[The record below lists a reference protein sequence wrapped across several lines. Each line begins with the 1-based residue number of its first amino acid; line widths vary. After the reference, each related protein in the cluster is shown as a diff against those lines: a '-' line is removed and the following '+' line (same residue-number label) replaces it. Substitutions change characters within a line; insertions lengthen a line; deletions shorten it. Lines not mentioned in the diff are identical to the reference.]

1 MIRILHLTDFHLNKR
16 TLRDWN
22 DFYKEAFIDKLKEFH
37 EKSSIDIVVFTGD
50 LIDKGGKDLE
60 GAANAFD
67 LFEQNIIKPVI
78 ENLGLDISKF
88 IICPGNHDIERLA
101 DDEYDENA
109 LKHTLISSEKT
120 ISFIENSEKQ
130 NSFKRI
136 ERIKKYKEFEQKL
149 YENIEADK
157 IQSIFSF
164 SIKCNINNDITIGV
178 SSLNSSWRCY
188 NDNDFGNILIGENQL
203 NNNYKFVKDCDIK
216 IALMHH
222 QLDWLSNSEK
232 RTINSHINKNYDL
245 IFSGHVHEGTSN
257 MVTGFTG
264 SCFHNVSPSGL
275 NQIRTD
281 NINFVNGF
289 TIIDYNESITCHY
302 LKYNHDQKIFVDN
315 TDIVATGKKTF
326 HKPPSDTTSNIENY
340 RLAVENIIEDHYLEM
355 NNHFITGKKKEE
367 EVSVKTAFIYPP
379 IDDGKSFY
387 EESVTQ
393 TNFID
398 IINSN
403 ENMLFLGAQESGKKS
418 LMYRIIVE
426 LVDDYDIYNKIPVFI
441 DFNEIK
447 NKEFVTIIKE
457 YTRLNTEK
465 VREILEKGKFVF
477 LIDNLSYHES
487 KNFGNQ
493 INRLHAFYKEY
504 PKNRIIGT
512 YEHDN
517 IGIIPTEII
526 SHCKIPFS
534 YQFVRGL
541 KSKEIKQIMRQWLPS
556 EDALKNEESLE
567 KLVNTFSS
575 YHLPNNALSVHLYL
589 WCYENSNEKPINQ
602 AVLME
607 IYVDLILEK
616 LNKENIYRKTFDS
629 TNKIQ
634 LIGMIAEKIIRK
646 EDNVYALSYS
656 DFHKTIHEYLKNKVG
671 FTYDEDVIINY
682 LLERKIFTK
691 TIKNEVKFSQVC
703 FLHFFVAKRMQDNP
717 EFKKF
722 ILDESRYFNYQKEI
736 DYYTGLVRSDLE
748 TFGLIF
754 ERFKKVFEPME
765 FILKDVNPDDYFNIQ
780 IHKKSNEVE
789 PLARN
794 IEIAKIKENR
804 PTDEKIEQQFD
815 EQLNRISNIKK
826 ESKEMKKI
834 DFDRM
839 LLIMCNVLRNSEGIE
854 DLNLKKEAYN
864 EIIKHNITYSIL
876 YTQLLIRYIIQHK
889 KLPTSI
895 PPNISLDYLLQN
907 LPYHIQQSLNAHL
920 GTQKLEV
927 VILDKINKDKKGRS
941 NSNSEIEKYLSV
953 ALFSDIQGDNFDK
966 HLKLLVKSTN
976 TVPVQNYLLYKLT
989 EYLYKRSREGSENEE
1004 MYLDL
1009 ISDLKIRS
1017 QKLPKRFKDQIIKNL
1032 IENKKK
1038 MTKYMRLE

>member
-1 MIRILHLTDFHLNKR
+1 MIRILHLSDFHLNNR

-22 DFYKEAFIDKLKEFH
+22 DFYKESFLEKVKEFH
-37 EKSSIDIVVFTGD
+37 EKDKVDLVVFTGD
-50 LIDKGGKDLE
+50 LIDKAGKDLE
-60 GAANAFD
+60 GATNAFV
-67 LFEQNIIKPVI
+67 LFEKNIIRPILVTL
-78 ENLGLDISKF
+78 ELDISKF
-88 IICPGNHDIERLA
+88 VICPGNHDVVRLA
-101 DDEYDENA
+101 DDEIDEIG
-109 LKHTLISSEKT
+109 LSSTLASSEKI
-120 ISFIENSEKQ
+120 ISFIENSESLS
-130 NSFKRI
+130 SFKRI
-136 ERIKKYKEFEQKL
+136 ERIKEYKQFECKL
-149 YENIEADK
+149 YENTDVEK
-157 IQSIFSF
+157 NQSIFSF
-164 SIKCNINNDITIGV
+164 SLKFKIGDKTVGISSIN
-178 SSLNSSWRCY
+178 SAWRCY
-188 NDNDFGNILIGENQL
+188 SENDFEKILVGENQL

-216 IALMHH
+216 IALIHH
-222 QLDWLSNSEK
+222 QLDWLSKVER
-232 RTINSHINKNYDL
+232 RTISSHIHKNFDVIL
-245 IFSGHVHEGTSN
+245 SGHVHEGASH

-264 SCFHNVSPSGL
+264 SCFQNISPSGL

-281 NINFVNGF
+281 NVNFVNGF

-315 TDIVATGKKTF
+315 TDLIDTGKLTF
-326 HKPPSDTTSNIENY
+326 HKQSSDTTSNIESY
-340 RLAVENIIEDHYLEM
+340 RQAVENIIEDHYLEM
-355 NNHFITGKKKEE
+355 NNHFITGKKNEKDI
-367 EVSVKTAFIYPP
+367 SVKSAFIYPP

-387 EESVTQ
+387 EENVSQ

-403 ENMLFLGAQESGKKS
+403 ENMLFLGSQESGKKS
-418 LMYRIIVE
+418 LLYRIIVE

-447 NKEFVTIIKE
+447 NKEFLTIIKE
-457 YTRLNTEK
+457 YTRLNTDK
-465 VREILEKGKFVF
+465 VKEILVKGKFVF

-493 INRLHAFYKEY
+493 INRLHDFYKEF
-504 PKNRIIGT
+504 PKNRVIGT

-517 IGIIPTEII
+517 IGLIPTEII
-526 SHCKIPFS
+526 NHSKIPFL

-556 EDALKNEESLE
+556 DDSLKNEESLE

-656 DFHKTIHEYLKNKVG
+656 DFHNLIHEYLKNKVG
-671 FTYDEDVIINY
+671 FNYDEDIIINY

-691 TIKNEVKFSQVC
+691 TTSNEVKFSQVC

-748 TFGLIF
+748 TFNLIY

-765 FILKDVNPDDYFNIQ
+765 FILKDVNPDDYFNVKIS
-780 IHKKSNEVE
+780 KKNNEVE

-794 IEIAKIKENR
+794 IEVAKIKENR

-854 DLNLKKEAYN
+854 DLNLKKKAYN

-876 YTQLLIRYIIQHK
+876 YTQLLIRYIIKYK

-895 PPNISLDYLLQN
+895 PQNISLDYLLQN
-907 LPYHIQQSLNAHL
+907 LPYHIQQSLNSHL
-920 GTQKLEV
+920 GTHKLEV
-927 VILDKINKDKKGRS
+927 VILDKIIKDKSGKS

-953 ALFSDIQGDNFDK
+953 ALFSDIQGEGFDK
-966 HLKLLVKSTN
+966 HLRLLVKSAN

-1004 MYLDL
+1004 LYLDL

-1017 QKLPKRFKDQIIKNL
+1017 QKLPKRLKEQIIKNL

-1038 MTKYMRLE
+1038 VTKYMRLE

>member
-22 DFYKEAFIDKLKEFH
+22 DFYKDAFIDKLKEFH
-37 EKSSIDIVVFTGD
+37 EKSNIDIVVFTGD

-60 GAANAFD
+60 GATNAFD

-78 ENLGLDISKF
+78 DILELDISKF

-136 ERIKKYKEFEQKL
+136 ERTKKYKEFEEKL
-149 YENIEADK
+149 YKNIEAEK

-164 SIKCNINNDITIGV
+164 SLKHKINNDITIGV

-257 MVTGFTG
+257 MITGFTG

-315 TDIVATGKKTF
+315 TDIVATGKKIF
-326 HKPPSDTTSNIENY
+326 NKPPSDTTTNIENY
-340 RLAVENIIEDHYLEM
+340 RQAVENIIEDHYLEM
-355 NNHFITGKKKEE
+355 NNHFITGKKNEE

-403 ENMLFLGAQESGKKS
+403 ENMLFLGSQESGKKS
-418 LMYRIIVE
+418 LLYRIIVE

-447 NKEFVTIIKE
+447 NKEFITIIKE

-465 VREILEKGKFVF
+465 VKEILEKGKFVF

-493 INRLHAFYKEY
+493 INRLHAFYKEF

-656 DFHKTIHEYLKNKVG
+656 DFHNIIHEYLKNKVG

-748 TFGLIF
+748 TFNLIF

-765 FILKDVNPDDYFNIQ
+765 FILKDVNPDEYFNVKIN
-780 IHKKSNEVE
+780 KKNNEVE

-794 IEIAKIKENR
+794 IEVAKIKENR

-826 ESKEMKKI
+826 ESKEMEKV

-876 YTQLLIRYIIQHK
+876 YTQLLIRYIIQFR
-889 KLPTSI
+889 KLPASI

-907 LPYHIQQSLNAHL
+907 LPYHIQQSLNSHL

-927 VILDKINKDKKGRS
+927 VILDKINKDKTGKS

-953 ALFSDIQGDNFDK
+953 ALFSDIQGENFDK

-989 EYLYKRSREGSENEE
+989 EYLYKRSREGSENED

-1017 QKLPKRFKDQIIKNL
+1017 QKLPKRLKGQIIKNL

-1038 MTKYMRLE
+1038 ITKYMRLE